1 MTKSGKGRKA
11 GSGSATT
18 AVPFTPA
25 NVMTAE
31 SQPTITGVRNAGPVS
46 AAILR
51 VPILM
56 WIRNLTQFL
65 FLAIRRFKMTRAE
78 CLHTAEEI
86 VTKDRNS
93 QYGEPEDCF
102 ALIARLWTDYT
113 AVNLSSADVAAMMI
127 LLKVARVRNGKAK
140 DDSWVD
146 MAGYAACGA
155 ECSMWDTGKEG

>member
-1 MTKSGKGRKA
+1 
-11 GSGSATT
+11 
-18 AVPFTPA
+18 
-25 NVMTAE
+25 
-31 SQPTITGVRNAGPVS
+31 
-46 AAILR
+46 
-51 VPILM
+51 
-56 WIRNLTQFL
+56 
-65 FLAIRRFKMTRAE
+65 MTRAE

-102 ALIARLWTDYT
+102 AMIARLWTDYT
-113 AVNLSSADVAAMMI
+113 AVSLSSADVAAMMI

-155 ECSMWDTGKEG
+155 ECSMWDTGKED

>member
-1 MTKSGKGRKA
+1 
-11 GSGSATT
+11 
-18 AVPFTPA
+18 
-25 NVMTAE
+25 
-31 SQPTITGVRNAGPVS
+31 
-46 AAILR
+46 
-51 VPILM
+51 
-56 WIRNLTQFL
+56 
-65 FLAIRRFKMTRAE
+65 MTRAE

-113 AVNLSSADVAAMMI
+113 AVSLNSADVAAMMI

-155 ECSMWDTGKEG
+155 ECAAAMSGCERVGGVDYGAGLGRIARVKAAEDIPSTGNPFGHGDIPVKTM

>member
-1 MTKSGKGRKA
+1 
-11 GSGSATT
+11 
-18 AVPFTPA
+18 
-25 NVMTAE
+25 
-31 SQPTITGVRNAGPVS
+31 
-46 AAILR
+46 
-51 VPILM
+51 M

-65 FLAIRRFKMTRAE
+65 FLAIRRFIVTRAE

-86 VTKDRNS
+86 ITKDRNS

-102 ALIARLWTDYT
+102 ALIAKLWTAYT
-113 AVNLSSADVAAMMI
+113 AVKLSSADVAAMMI

-140 DDSWVD
+140 EDSWVD

>member
-1 MTKSGKGRKA
+1 
-11 GSGSATT
+11 
-18 AVPFTPA
+18 
-25 NVMTAE
+25 
-31 SQPTITGVRNAGPVS
+31 
-46 AAILR
+46 
-51 VPILM
+51 M

-65 FLAIRRFKMTRAE
+65 FSAIRSFIMTRAE

>member
-1 MTKSGKGRKA
+1 
-11 GSGSATT
+11 
-18 AVPFTPA
+18 
-25 NVMTAE
+25 
-31 SQPTITGVRNAGPVS
+31 
-46 AAILR
+46 
-51 VPILM
+51 
-56 WIRNLTQFL
+56 
-65 FLAIRRFKMTRAE
+65 MTRAE
-78 CLHTAEEI
+78 CLNTAEEI

-113 AVNLSSADVAAMMI
+113 AVSLSSADVAAMMI

>member
-1 MTKSGKGRKA
+1 
-11 GSGSATT
+11 
-18 AVPFTPA
+18 
-25 NVMTAE
+25 
-31 SQPTITGVRNAGPVS
+31 
-46 AAILR
+46 
-51 VPILM
+51 
-56 WIRNLTQFL
+56 
-65 FLAIRRFKMTRAE
+65 MTRAE
-78 CLHTAEEI
+78 CLNTAEEI

-113 AVNLSSADVAAMMI
+113 AVSLSSADVAAMMI

-155 ECSMWDTGKEG
+155 ECAAAMSGCERVGGVDYGTIPNLKTEDIPSTGNPFGHGVPVKTM